1 MEPVTAWSPDRVCE
15 WLKGLEA
22 SLQQYPFQEWQLS
35 GQELLTLSYRELEQL
50 GVKRIGHQE
59 LILDAVE
66 KLCSL
71 TYSMPEESLRSLT
84 EKLRTVA
91 HSLLMGIQGRWKVK
105 SYSGHS
111 ATKLPTA
118 VLQALLDVILAAK
131 GLFSLLNRYH
141 FAELCSRFDSRDIL
155 SQCQELGSVVHKDVT
170 VYEREK
176 DLISICRHLVDICD
190 NILSSSPE
198 DLLSHTVHLESVQ
211 LVPVSPGDQL
221 SPAEFCEGILVGDE
235 VIQVNDQIVVGWSR
249 ANLVRKLQEK
259 PSGVT
264 LVLKK
269 VPVSR
274 RQERVTGPAPTEDE
288 EHPSLLG
295 RVTASVRSLSF
306 RAAVQATDATGSMGQ
321 EESELAFDSTQP
333 GNSPDL
339 PALTCY
345 TARDGD
351 EDSTAEGDHP
361 LEASART
368 GRGSVSSC
376 PEMTR
381 EKDGSQAKK
390 SSMKGTRTA
399 MSRRRVSC
407 RELGRAD
414 CDGWLWKKKKES
426 GVFLTS
432 KWQRFWFV
440 LKGPTLYWYTSQQ
453 EEKAEGLVK
462 IPSYS
467 IESAGEH
474 KRKYV
479 FKVCHQ
485 RFQTFFI
492 AADNVNDMSKW
503 INCLITAIQK
513 YKKLHKDPPNSEN
526 ECYSETEPEDEGSS
540 SPRSQR
546 KRGNAKPESHTL
558 PKSKGRKMKESGP
571 SPVFS
576 PSTGH
581 SKASVAAV
589 AGPTEDEM
597 GMLLYQLKEGGV
609 SITGQTQPLTH
620 DHFRR
625 SFIRRNKN
633 PIINEK
639 AHSLRALQSTLKAK
653 EAELQVINFV
663 LEDSSL
669 TADKFRQWK
678 ECHEDLFQEIER
690 LSMNRSQ
697 GQAQAQAQNPE
708 GSQENSATE
717 QHVSGVRL
725 SYGEQLVDPEDS
737 GSPASGPE
745 GRPDGPSGSSESFYI

>member
-50 GVKRIGHQE
+50 GVKKIGHQE

-91 HSLLMGIQGRWKVK
+91 HSLQMGIQGRWKVK

-118 VLQALLDVILAAK
+118 ILQALLDVILAAK

-141 FAELCSRFDSRDIL
+141 FAELRSRVDSRNIM
-155 SQCQELGSVVHKDVT
+155 SRCQELGSMVQKEVT

-176 DLISICRHLVDICD
+176 DIISVGIEITTT
-190 NILSSSPE
+190 SSGGHYITGTTSE
-198 DLLSHTVHLESVQ
+198 
-211 LVPVSPGDQL
+211 

-235 VIQVNDQIVVGWSR
+235 VIQVNNQIVVGWSR
-249 ANLVRKLQEK
+249 GNLVRKLQEK

-269 VPVSR
+269 VPVSK
-274 RQERVTGPAPTEDE
+274 RQERAAGPAPIEDE
-288 EHPSLLG
+288 ENPSLLG

-306 RAAVQATDATGSMGQ
+306 RTAVQTTEATGSMGQ
-321 EESELAFDSTQP
+321 EESELAFDSPQP

-339 PALTCY
+339 PELTCN
-345 TARDGD
+345 TARDRD
-351 EDSTAEGDHP
+351 EDSTAEGGDL
-361 LEASART
+361 LEASTRT

-381 EKDGSQAKK
+381 EKDESQAKK

-479 FKVCHQ
+479 FKVRHQ

-513 YKKLHKDPPNSEN
+513 YKKLHKDPPDSEN

-546 KRGNAKPESHTL
+546 SRGNAKPESHTL
-558 PKSKGRKMKESGP
+558 PKSKGRKMKESGQ

-576 PSTGH
+576 PSTGR
-581 SKASVAAV
+581 SKAS
-589 AGPTEDEM
+589 GPTEDEM
-597 GMLLYQLKEGGV
+597 GMLFHQLKEGGV

-633 PIINEK
+633 PVINEK
-639 AHSLRALQSTLKAK
+639 AHALRALQSTLKAK

-663 LEDSSL
+663 LEDSNL

-690 LSMNRSQ
+690 LAVDRSQ
-697 GQAQAQAQNPE
+697 GQAQAQAQSPE
-708 GSQENSATE
+708 GSQESSATE
-717 QHVSGVRL
+717 QQVSGVRL
-725 SYGEQLVDPEDS
+725 SYGEQLVDTEDS

-745 GRPDGPSGSSESFYI
+745 GGPEGPSGSSESFYI

>member
-50 GVKRIGHQE
+50 GVKKIGHQE

-91 HSLLMGIQGRWKVK
+91 HSLQMGIQGRWKVK

-118 VLQALLDVILAAK
+118 ILQALLDVILAAK

-141 FAELCSRFDSRDIL
+141 FAELRSRVDSRNIM
-155 SQCQELGSVVHKDVT
+155 SRCQELGSMVQKEVT

-176 DLISICRHLVDICD
+176 DIISVCRHLVDICD
-190 NILSSSPE
+190 NILSSCPE

-235 VIQVNDQIVVGWSR
+235 VIQVNNQIVVGWSR
-249 ANLVRKLQEK
+249 GNLVRKLQEK

-269 VPVSR
+269 VPVSK
-274 RQERVTGPAPTEDE
+274 RQERAAGPAPIEDE
-288 EHPSLLG
+288 ENPSLLG

-306 RAAVQATDATGSMGQ
+306 RTAVQTTEATGSMGQ
-321 EESELAFDSTQP
+321 EESELAFDSPQP

-339 PALTCY
+339 PELTCN
-345 TARDGD
+345 TARDRD
-351 EDSTAEGDHP
+351 EDSTAEGGDL
-361 LEASART
+361 LEASTRT

-381 EKDGSQAKK
+381 EKDESQAKK

-479 FKVCHQ
+479 FKVRHQ

-513 YKKLHKDPPNSEN
+513 YKKLHKDPPDSEN

-546 KRGNAKPESHTL
+546 SRGNAKPESHTL
-558 PKSKGRKMKESGP
+558 PKSKGRKMKESGQ

-576 PSTGH
+576 PSTGR
-581 SKASVAAV
+581 SKAS
-589 AGPTEDEM
+589 GPTEDEM
-597 GMLLYQLKEGGV
+597 GMLFHQLKEGGV

-633 PIINEK
+633 PVINEK
-639 AHSLRALQSTLKAK
+639 AHALRALQSTLKAK

-663 LEDSSL
+663 LEDSNL

-690 LSMNRSQ
+690 LAVDRSQ
-697 GQAQAQAQNPE
+697 GQAQAQAQSPE
-708 GSQENSATE
+708 GSQESSATE
-717 QHVSGVRL
+717 QQVSGVRL
-725 SYGEQLVDPEDS
+725 SYGEQLVDTEDS

-745 GRPDGPSGSSESFYI
+745 GGPEGPSGSSESFYI